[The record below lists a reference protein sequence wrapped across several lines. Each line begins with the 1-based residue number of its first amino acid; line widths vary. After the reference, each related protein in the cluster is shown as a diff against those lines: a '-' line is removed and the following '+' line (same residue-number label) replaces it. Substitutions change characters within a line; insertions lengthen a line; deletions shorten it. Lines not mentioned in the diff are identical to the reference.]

1 MSFHDLPS
9 FSAQATLSHHLH
21 PLRDWALSQQAEADL
36 ETIFGSD
43 INWPA
48 AYRWLDCFRKEDYSG
63 IPPVFTLPAT
73 DMPGLWGGYSRGT
86 NEIYIS
92 DGCPPSQ
99 ASAVLIEEIGHFL
112 DQQLCRFETPG
123 DEGAKFAACILG
135 WDEMSSASFP
145 DVENSFVF
153 VDGISIPVEAAP
165 GVVRTQT
172 APGQTLIGSS
182 GDDTF
187 VVTNANVFIQDYLP
201 YTLELGRSF
210 VQPSYQP
217 SLDNRKGMFSL
228 DNLWDGLGAFVLLH
242 PNIKFLFG
250 KVTMYPHYNREG
262 RDLLL
267 YFMNH
272 YFPDNQGL
280 VIPKEKLKLSYE
292 TDILSQANPFEGLDY
307 KEGYKVLNRKIR
319 ALGENIPPLINAYM
333 NLSPSMKNF
342 GTALNDEFGE
352 VEETGILLTL
362 DDIYESKKHRH
373 MDTFERDRHYGQ
385 RPK

>member
-1 MSFHDLPS
+1 MTKAAELISPVDRELLKAELTPERF
-9 FSAQATLSHHLH
+9 
-21 PLRDWALSQQAEADL
+21 LR
-36 ETIFGSD
+36 
-43 INWPA
+43 
-48 AYRWLDCFRKEDYSG
+48 Y
-63 IPPVFTLPAT
+63 
-73 DMPGLWGGYSRGT
+73 T
-86 NEIYIS
+86 NNGDNVVYLVNYHNA
-92 DGCPPSQ
+92 PN
-99 ASAVLIEEIGHFL
+99 VVREIGRLRELTFRAAGGGTGMAMDL
-112 DQQLCRFETPG
+112 DENDTSETCYEQLVTWNEE
-123 DEGAKFAACILG
+123 DEQIVAGYRLICCKDALGPDGEIQLSTSHLFDFSPKF
-135 WDEMSSASFP
+135 
-145 DVENSFVF
+145 V
-153 VDGISIPVEAAP
+153 
-165 GVVRTQT
+165 
-172 APGQTLIGSS
+172 
-182 GDDTF
+182 
-187 VVTNANVFIQDYLP
+187 QDYLP

-228 DNLWDGLGAFVLLH
+228 DNLWDGLGAVVLLN
-242 PNIKFLFG
+242 PNIKYLFG

-267 YFMNH
+267 YFMNY

-292 TDILSQANPFEGLDY
+292 SDIFSQANSFEGLDY
-307 KEGYKVLNRKIR
+307 KEGYKVLNGKIR

-385 RPK
+385 RAK